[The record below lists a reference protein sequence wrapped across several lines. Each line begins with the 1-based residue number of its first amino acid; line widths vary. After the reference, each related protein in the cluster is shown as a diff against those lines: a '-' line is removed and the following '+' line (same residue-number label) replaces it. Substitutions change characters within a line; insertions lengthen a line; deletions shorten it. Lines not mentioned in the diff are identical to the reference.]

1 MQCKVLCTI
10 IIQYTYVIRLT
21 LRLLIAL
28 IMPCDF
34 HGLVRPKRMR
44 LYNALVVATFANV
57 LSSCGS
63 RGGKPRIFQQV
74 YLSCIW
80 AYGRGTLNGTKLAW
94 IWVQSPRPMGL
105 RRRVK
110 PGLSGLKLVPLAAM
124 VVSQRRTDWP
134 VNKDCKKSCKIFDL

>member
-1 MQCKVLCTI
+1 M
-10 IIQYTYVIRLT
+10 YVIRLT

-63 RGGKPRIFQQV
+63 RGKAFFQQV
-74 YLSCIW
+74 YLSCI
-80 AYGRGTLNGTKLAW
+80 
-94 IWVQSPRPMGL
+94 
-105 RRRVK
+105 
-110 PGLSGLKLVPLAAM
+110 
-124 VVSQRRTDWP
+124 
-134 VNKDCKKSCKIFDL
+134 